1 MTDEQIQALLMNR
14 YTILPEKDKEA
25 IREIFYDEK
34 AGRVIRKF
42 IGGKIANNFKL
53 RKPLSMQEGDRVP
66 QAPATMQ
73 APKYIGGYNPQATP
87 QQTIADDKP
96 MDAKEGDYIINAAAA
111 EFAGKQDI
119 EKMINSAV
127 TSLQEKGVD
136 LRFGNPKM
144 NIGETVKLLVSQNEV
159 YIPKEIAKE
168 IGYDRLGKINNRGK
182 EHTRKIQKE
191 TGKATGAYQGG
202 FVKKALGEE
211 VKNNN
216 VQPVGFIDDAE
227 RFIQDKILPLFGIG
241 GQDDIPT
248 DKLIKPKSTTPPTK
262 ELKTEENLGFVPTP
276 PVMPKGMREER
287 TRVNETLRLTEG
299 AVSLSEGPIKT
310 TPYIPRDKK
319 NQIIGVSGVTI
330 GRGVDL
336 GQHSIDTLKDAGFT
350 DDLIN
355 RFKPFLGLK
364 KENAQKALDKAKR
377 NKTPLYVTQDEARFI
392 SDQMLQYKID
402 EYNRVFKSFKNVLD
416 PKIKAVLAAE
426 HFAGRLGLPAYSKFK
441 KALKD
446 TNYNLE
452 RAYSI
457 GVLNNRDPKIKSF
470 MKNAAENLLNWY
482 KNTSGVEIK
491 TVDPKQI
498 QIEKKLPKKEF
509 KVPDTDKEGKP
520 VERIKI

>member
-34 AGRVIRKF
+34 VGRVIRKF

-53 RKPLSMQEGDRVP
+53 RKPLSMQEGDRVKQQP
-66 QAPATMQ
+66 TTVQAPG
-73 APKYIGGYNPQATP
+73 YIGGYNPQATP

-96 MDAKEGDYIINAAAA
+96 MDAKDGDYIINAAAA
-111 EFAGKQDI
+111 EFAGRQDI
-119 EKMINSAV
+119 QKMINVAI
-127 TSLQEKGVD
+127 TNLQEKGVD

-144 NIGETVKLLVSQNEV
+144 NIDETVKLLVSQNEV

-182 EHTRKIQKE
+182 EHTRKIQQE
-191 TGKATGAYQGG
+191 TGKSTGAYQGG

-211 VKNNN
+211 VKDNN
-216 VQPVGFIDDAE
+216 VQPVGFVDDAE
-227 RFIQDKILPLFGIG
+227 KFIQDKVLPLFGIG
-241 GQDDIPT
+241 GQGDLPSEKYTPRKKKLQTEEGFIPA
-248 DKLIKPKSTTPPTK
+248 PPT
-262 ELKTEENLGFVPTP
+262 
-276 PVMPKGMREER
+276 MPKGMREER

-310 TPYIPRDKK
+310 EAYIPKNSKK
-319 NQIIGVSGVTI
+319 QILGVSGVTI

-336 GQHSIDTLKDAGFT
+336 GQHSVKTLKDAGFT
-350 DDLIN
+350 DELIT
-355 RFKPFLGLK
+355 RFKPYLGLK
-364 KENAQKALDKAKR
+364 TKKAERALDR
-377 NKTPLYVTQDEARFI
+377 EPLNITQDEARFI

-402 EYNRVFKSFKNVLD
+402 EYSRVFKSLKDVPN
-416 PKIKAVLAAE
+416 PRIKAVLAAE

-470 MKNAAENLLNWY
+470 MKNAAENLLDWY
-482 KNTSGVEIK
+482 NDSLGVDIK

-498 QIEKKLPKKEF
+498 QIPRKQFEI
-509 KVPDTDKEGKP
+509 PDTDKEGKP